1 MQIVDAR
8 NPLSFRSEDLEKYV
22 LELNTDDIEGTAE
35 KAEKAAE
42 LEGSS
47 NVQWKPRPKRKNLL
61 LINKSDML
69 TQKQR

>member
-1 MQIVDAR
+1 M
-8 NPLSFRSEDLEKYV
+8 EKYV